1 MNDVL
6 KRLRDA
12 LEQAAGQYGQPS
24 NEQRNE
30 WMGLVQEVDGAAWFV
45 YILGSSNRLAPPR
58 TARSAPRQGDFVAA
72 AGGFMARRLDRRAT
86 GLLLIEEWLDEV
98 RRARGLPRGAP
109 LWAEL
114 EATPTLARRV
124 HEELH
129 AFQGA
134 LTSGRAV
141 NLVRLHN
148 TLKEAREAIG

>member
-1 MNDVL
+1 MDNL
-6 KRLRDA
+6 GAIGGPLLA
-12 LEQAAGQYGQPS
+12 L
-24 NEQRNE
+24 
-30 WMGLVQEVDGAAWFV
+30 GLVALTSV
-45 YILGSSNRLAPPR
+45 R
-58 TARSAPRQGDFVAA
+58 TAILISFVPGALAA
-72 AGGFMARRLDRRAT
+72 LAIVVAL
-86 GLLLIEEWLDEV
+86 GL
-98 RRARGLPRGAP
+98 RGLPRGAP